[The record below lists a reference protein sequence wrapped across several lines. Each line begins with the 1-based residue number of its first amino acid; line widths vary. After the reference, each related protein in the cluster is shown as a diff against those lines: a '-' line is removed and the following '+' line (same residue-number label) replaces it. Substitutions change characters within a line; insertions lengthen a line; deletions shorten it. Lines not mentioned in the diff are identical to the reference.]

1 MINSHCTSEWLTVG
15 LMLKTF
21 LFHKSFLPYIAFFF
35 FFFRTTPRTVTKTFW
50 AYPLFPFFHF
60 LIFLV
65 SCSRLSWHM
74 SVFEHTLKI
83 AYSMA
88 LYHMTGSPSEWL
100 TAVSQCVSVCVWSV
114 EWLTA
119 ALREWLTAVSHC
131 VCGLCLVSGIGGGRT
146 ESAWSESTAAWHGSQ
161 HGHQHWRRHVSHCHW
176 PHTLVSLCGWSGHAS
191 AVWHSDIKQLT
202 SVFYTEMIHNMP
214 TRSMEVWSQF
224 VSWSSYYFRVWSC
237 FHTVAV
243 PTSV

>member
-1 MINSHCTSEWLTVG
+1 MINSHCRSEWLTVG

-119 ALREWLTAVSHC
+119 ALRESDWQLSVIVCVWSVFSQWNRWRTHRVCLKWVNGCVTRQSTRPPTLKKARLTLS
-131 VCGLCLVSGIGGGRT
+131 
-146 ESAWSESTAAWHGSQ
+146 
-161 HGHQHWRRHVSHCHW
+161 
-176 PHTLVSLCGWSGHAS
+176 
-191 AVWHSDIKQLT
+191 LT
-202 SVFYTEMIHNMP
+202 SH
-214 TRSMEVWSQF
+214 TRLSLWV
-224 VSWSSYYFRVWSC
+224 VLSC
-237 FHTVAV
+237 
-243 PTSV
+243 